1 MNTMK
6 ENPFSPKQAGP
17 LPAQLTELAQPMH
30 EIIAD
35 FIHGCDP
42 DPATRTAATA
52 ALVLSLWQLGG
63 RALTHYPPSMLL
75 IREGGEADPID
86 EFIRT
91 LVHDERAN
99 EPRVQRD
106 GPFMNAPIERAPQ
119 AMKNAVIL
127 RRKLGERIPPDDFN
141 RQFEADAAEKK
152 FRAAQLT
159 GHGYGRTRSY
169 GKAWH
174 PEYGLLTD
182 EDGEL
187 TLRLN
192 DDEDRSTFCHDF
204 LNEPGKIVFPQ
215 GVGANLFPARKTVTV
230 SGALTSD
237 LWTGH
242 LAEKIFS
249 SGMPF
254 FVLPHF
260 ADALLREKGLNALG
274 CFAMIW
280 QSTPLPRV
288 IPALRLPRSDWVR
301 HYHQKLLEHLAVLPL
316 QTLFPVLQAVHELE
330 GVCKRIVGA
339 ARGPSCTDNEAIALY
354 RDLYH
359 HTLRGIVI
367 GMASQLWF
375 GLRLMPGEE
384 HDDLRKEAER
394 LLRRLRDKGPV
405 TKTALL
411 KNFHLFA
418 PERDLLLE
426 ELAGQGLIRVD
437 GDSVVA
443 GSFREFVAGLYGSEE
458 FPAVEG

>member
-1 MNTMK
+1 MK
-6 ENPFSPKQAGP
+6 ENPFSPQQAGP
-17 LPAQLTELAQPMH
+17 LPALLAELAQPMH
-30 EIIAD
+30 ETLAD
-35 FIHGCDP
+35 FIYGCDP

-52 ALVLSLWQLGG
+52 AFVLSLWQRGG

-75 IREGGEADPID
+75 IREEGELDPID

-99 EPRVQRD
+99 EPRVQD
-106 GPFMNAPIERAPQ
+106 NGPCLHVPIERAPQ
-119 AMKNAVIL
+119 AMKDAVIL

-174 PEYGLLTD
+174 PEYGLITD

-187 TLRLN
+187 ILRLN
-192 DDEDRSTFCHDF
+192 DYEDRSAFCHDF

-215 GVGANLFPARKTVTV
+215 GLGANLFPARKTVTV

-237 LWTGH
+237 LWTGP
-242 LAEKIFS
+242 LAGKIFS
-249 SGMPF
+249 SGIPF

-260 ADALLREKGLNALG
+260 ADTPLRSKGLNALG

-288 IPALRLPRSDWVR
+288 VSALRLPGSDWVR
-301 HYHQKLLEHLAVLPL
+301 HYHRKLLEHLAVLPL
-316 QTLFPVLQAVHELE
+316 QVLFPTLQAVHQLE
-330 GVCKRIVGA
+330 GVCKRIVDA

-359 HTLRGIVI
+359 HTFRGIVI

-375 GLRLMPGEE
+375 GLGLMPGEKY
-384 HDDLRKEAER
+384 DDLRKKAER

-411 KNFHLFA
+411 KNFHLTKL
-418 PERDLLLE
+418 ERDALLE
-426 ELAGQGLIRVD
+426 QLAGQGLIRVD
-437 GDSVVA
+437 GDSVA
-443 GSFREFVAGLYGSEE
+443 ATSYREFVEGLYASEE
-458 FPAVEG
+458 FPAVESQRQ